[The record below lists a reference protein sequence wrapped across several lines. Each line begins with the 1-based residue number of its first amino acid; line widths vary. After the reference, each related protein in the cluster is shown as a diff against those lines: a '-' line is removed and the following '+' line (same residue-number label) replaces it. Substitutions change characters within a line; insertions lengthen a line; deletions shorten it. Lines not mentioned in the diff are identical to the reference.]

1 MGTTPDI
8 SLQSTQNSGLSC
20 NPASRPAASRIGLLL
35 RTLWY
40 GLAAR
45 RAMAL
50 CRPVRLWPFGRCR
63 AAGLLLAPDGEAV
76 PLLTGGGF
84 ADLPYGALRTD
95 GSWWL
100 LLPAGDA
107 RLARRWRLLSGGRAV
122 AVRPRPV
129 HGGRGLVLVRME
141 AENGDE

>member
-1 MGTTPDI
+1 M
-8 SLQSTQNSGLSC
+8 
-20 NPASRPAASRIGLLL
+20 GLLL

-45 RAMAL
+45 RAVAL
-50 CRPVRLWPFGRCR
+50 SRPVRLWPAGRRR
-63 AAGLLLAPDGEAV
+63 ATGLLLAPDGEAV
-76 PLLTGGGF
+76 PLLTGGGL
-84 ADLPYGALRTD
+84 ADLPYGALRAD

-122 AVRPRPV
+122 AMRPRPV
-129 HGGRGLVLVRME
+129 RGGRGLVLVRME
-141 AENGDE
+141 VESGDE